1 LPAAI
6 AKSRWRRKK
15 AGLKKHHHR
24 KIEMVKVDVQADEH
38 KPSEG
43 SLRKVRTLQIKQHQG
58 GDFIHSR
65 TPLQSHGTLVLSEYL
80 I

>member
-1 LPAAI
+1 
-6 AKSRWRRKK
+6 
-15 AGLKKHHHR
+15 
-24 KIEMVKVDVQADEH
+24 MVKVDVQADEH

-65 TPLQSHGTLVLSEYL
+65 TPLQSHGTLVLSEYVQCMTLFPTFQAKL
-80 I
+80 IKMERST